1 MNITPIFH
9 KRVFWMCRVDL
20 GMGETQVMERARL
33 TQFEVSIVG
42 FVHGMLKSFQ
52 VHRSISMASG

>member
-1 MNITPIFH
+1 
-9 KRVFWMCRVDL
+9 
-20 GMGETQVMERARL
+20 MERARL